1 MIDKPFYIIIA
12 AYAFSFGFLGAQ
24 FLADSYGATLTA
36 PDGTVIRNAFDDIIQ
51 IGNINN
57 AATIVNSTATN
68 STGLLNPV
76 DLVVAAASVASALFQ
91 LMTGTYVFNIL
102 YLFGVPAVFI
112 VPIAAIYIILLARTV
127 IALIRG
133 I

>member
-12 AYAFSFGFLGAQ
+12 AYCFSFGFLGAQ
-24 FLADSYGATLTA
+24 FLADSYGIIMTA
-36 PDGTVIRNAFDDIIQ
+36 PDGTIIKNAVIDIIQ
-51 IGNINN
+51 IGNIN
-57 AATIVNSTATN
+57 TMTLQVNSTVGNFSGIT
-68 STGLLNPV
+68 LDPILN
-76 DLVVAAASVASALFQ
+76 AASIAWSLFQ
-91 LMTGTYVFNIL
+91 LLTGTYVFNIL

-112 VPIAAIYIILLARTV
+112 VPIGVVYMIMLARTV

>member
-24 FLADSYGATLTA
+24 FMADSYGITLTA
-36 PDGTVIRNAFDDIIQ
+36 PDGTVVKNGLTDIIQ
-51 IGNINN
+51 IGNINTFSN
-57 AATIVNSTATN
+57 AVNNTATN
-68 STGLLNPV
+68 STGLLNAV
-76 DLVVAAASVASALFQ
+76 DLVVAAATVASSLFQ
-91 LMTGTYVFNIL
+91 LMTGAYVFNIL

-112 VPIAAIYIILLARTV
+112 VPIVVIYYIILARAV